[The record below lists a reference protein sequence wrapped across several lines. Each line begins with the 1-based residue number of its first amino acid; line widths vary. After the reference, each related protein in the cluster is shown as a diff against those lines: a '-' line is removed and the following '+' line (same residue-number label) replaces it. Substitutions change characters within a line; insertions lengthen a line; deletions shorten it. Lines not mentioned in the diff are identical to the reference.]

1 MVQRLLVSIKLMLL
15 TQLEKFDKIMPILNI
30 EQAKALLNKALS
42 YSKAEQCEI
51 NLNGSDS
58 GNIRYARNS
67 VSTSGGI
74 STNSLIVNSAFGK
87 KLGIATINEFDDVSL
102 EKVVRRSE
110 ELAMLAPEN
119 PEFMDFLGPQQY
131 GKDSPTFSEATAAVS
146 AKDRAD
152 AVQGSLNHAKDNKL
166 VAAGFLSNSMGFSSM
181 MNSKGLFAYNKSTDV
196 AFNITVRTLDSK
208 GSGYATKGYN
218 DFKRLNAKG
227 DTAIAS
233 KKALESVTAR
243 AVEPGKYTV
252 ILEPTAVAV
261 MLENLFSNMDARQ
274 ADEGRSFMS
283 KPGGKTKL
291 GEQLLDE
298 RVNIYSDP
306 WNLDLP
312 SPTWSGDGRPQEKVN
327 WIEKGVVKNL
337 YSSRYWAQKTGIKSI
352 PNPDGMIMRG
362 GNKTLEEL
370 IKGTEKG
377 ILVTRL
383 WYIRSVDPQTL
394 LLTGLTRDGTFYI
407 ENGEIKFPVKN
418 FRFNESPIIMLNNLE
433 EMGISER
440 TVSAESNAN
449 YLLPALKI
457 KDFTFTSLS
466 DAV

>member
-1 MVQRLLVSIKLMLL
+1 MAIL
-15 TQLEKFDKIMPILNI
+15 TK
-30 EQAKALLNKALS
+30 EQAKALLTKVLS
-42 YSKAEQCEI
+42 YSKAEQCEV
-51 NLNGSDS
+51 NLNGSDG
-58 GNIRYARNS
+58 GNIRYARSS

-74 STNSLIVNSAFGK
+74 STNSLVVTSAFGK
-87 KLGIATINEFDDVSL
+87 KSGVATINEFDEASL

-110 ELAMLAPEN
+110 ELAQLAPEN
-119 PEFMDFLGPQQY
+119 PEFMSFLGPQEY
-131 GKDSPTFSEATAAVS
+131 GPDSPTFSEATAAMGP
-146 AKDRAD
+146 KERAD
-152 AVQGSLNHAKDNKL
+152 AVQASLNQAKENKL
-166 VAAGFLSNSMGFSSM
+166 NAAGFLSNSAGFSAM
-181 MNSKGLFAYNKSTDV
+181 MNNKGLFAYNKSTDV
-196 AFNITVRTLDSK
+196 AFNITIRTEDGK

-218 DFKRLNAKG
+218 DYTKLNTKA
-227 DTAIAS
+227 DTAIAA
-233 KKALESVTAR
+233 KKALASVSAK
-243 AVEPGKYTV
+243 AIEPGKYTV

-261 MLENLFSNMDARQ
+261 MLENLFFDLDARQ
-274 ADEGRSFMS
+274 ADEGRSSMS
-283 KPGGKTKL
+283 KPGGKTKV

-306 WNLDLP
+306 WNPELP
-312 SPTWSGDGRPQEKVN
+312 TSTWSGDGRPQQKVN

-337 YSSRYWAQKTGIKSI
+337 YTSRYWAEKTGIKSL
-352 PNPDGMIMRG
+352 PSPDGAIMPG
-362 GNKTLEEL
+362 GTKSLEEL

-433 EMGISER
+433 EMGRSER

-449 YLLPALKI
+449 YLLPPLKI
-457 KDFTFTSLS
+457 RDFTFTSLS

>member
-1 MVQRLLVSIKLMLL
+1 
-15 TQLEKFDKIMPILNI
+15 MPILTK
-30 EQAKALLNKALS
+30 EQAKALLTKALS

-51 NLNGSDS
+51 NIYGSDS

-74 STNSLIVNSAFGK
+74 SSNSMVVTSAFGK
-87 KLGIATINEFDDVSL
+87 KSGTATINEFDDASL
-102 EKVVRRSE
+102 QKVLKRAE
-110 ELAMLAPEN
+110 ELAQLAPEN
-119 PEFMDFLGPQQY
+119 PEFMPFLAPQKYGP
-131 GKDSPTFSEATAAVS
+131 DSPTFSEATAAMGPEE
-146 AKDRAD
+146 RAD
-152 AVQGSLNHAKDNKL
+152 AVQVSLEQAKTNKL
-166 VAAGFLSNSMGFSSM
+166 TAAGFLSNSIGFSAM

-196 AFNITVRTLDSK
+196 AFNITVRTEDGK

-218 DFKRLNAKG
+218 DFTKLNTKEA
-227 DTAIAS
+227 TAIAA
-233 KKALESVTAR
+233 KKALASVTAR
-243 AVEPGKYTV
+243 AIEPGKYTV

-261 MLENLFSNMDARQ
+261 MLENLIFDLDARQ
-274 ADEGRSFMS
+274 ADEGRSSMS
-283 KPGGKTKL
+283 KPGGKTKV

-306 WNLDLP
+306 WNPELP
-312 SPTWSGDGRPQEKVN
+312 SSVWTGDGRAQEKIN

-337 YSSRYWAQKTGIKSI
+337 YSSRYWAQKTGIKPI
-352 PNPDGMIMRG
+352 PSPSGVIMQG
-362 GNKTLEEL
+362 GSKSLEEL

-418 FRFNESPIIMLNNLE
+418 FRFNESPIIMLNNIDE
-433 EMGISER
+433 IGKTER
-440 TVSAESNAN
+440 TVSAESDAN
-449 YLLPALKI
+449 YLLPPLKI
-457 KDFTFTSLS
+457 RDFTFTSLS